1 MDPLLTLGGKGNVIR
16 FYSKMKNPYIHFIQ
30 QHTIIKFLIAFA
42 ISAVLYAMSSFL
54 FPILLA
60 IGLAFAL
67 YPLSRA
73 FVRLQLGKTGM
84 HPSRV
89 VAIILAFIASAIFGL
104 IVISFVV
111 LPLFEQLN
119 ELLAK
124 LPEYS
129 KQMEGESLLR
139 ILKEP
144 VAEGA
149 PVLPSSLEGLLEDA
163 INAVMGFLAN
173 VARNLLNSTVQMVA
187 NLVGLIVVPF
197 LAFYFLKDWRQL
209 CTMITDLFTPD
220 ARPKV
225 SRVLARIGVAISG
238 YVEGL
243 WIMSMLS
250 ALSVTIVL
258 LILGVPYPLVFGL
271 IALLAET
278 IPVIGPMVS
287 AIPAIFVAYTSTT
300 PDTALCV
307 AVFYIIYYT
316 IDSQMLQPT
325 VMGKKIKLHP
335 VVILLALM
343 ISGKLFGILGMLFA
357 MPVAAVYRVLYD
369 ELWHYDGNDT
379 EGELTIEEIA
389 ATLTTDPTDDQMV
402 QQRKEQME
410 RERQE

>member
-1 MDPLLTLGGKGNVIR
+1 
-16 FYSKMKNPYIHFIQ
+16 MKSTYVHYIQ
-30 QHTIIKFLIAFA
+30 QHTMVKFLIAFV

-67 YPLSRA
+67 YPLTRI

-89 VAIILAFIASAIFGL
+89 AAIVLAFVVSAIFTVG
-104 IVISFVV
+104 VVSFVV
-111 LPLFEQLN
+111 LPLFGQLN

-129 KQMEGESLLR
+129 KQVQGDSLLGL
-139 ILKEP
+139 LKDP
-144 VAEGA
+144 TASGA
-149 PVLPSSLEGLLEDA
+149 PLLPSSLEGLLEDA
-163 INAVMGFLAN
+163 INSIMGFLAN
-173 VARNLLNSTVQMVA
+173 VVRNLLNSTVQMVA
-187 NLVGLIVVPF
+187 NLVGLVVVPF

-209 CTMITDLFTPD
+209 CHMITDLFTPG

-225 SRVLARIGVAISG
+225 SHVLARIGVAISG

-243 WIMSMLS
+243 WKLSLLS

-258 LILGVPYPLVFGL
+258 LVLGVPYPLVFGL
-271 IALLAET
+271 IALVAET
-278 IPVIGPMVS
+278 IPVIGPMIS
-287 AIPAIFVAYTSTT
+287 AIPAVFVAYTATT
-300 PDTALCV
+300 PNTALLL
-307 AVFYIIYYT
+307 AVFYIVYYT
-316 IDSQMLQPT
+316 MDSQMLQPI

-343 ISGKLFGILGMLFA
+343 IGGKLFGILGMLFA

-369 ELWHYDGNDT
+369 ELWHYDGEEPEED
-379 EGELTIEEIA
+379 IIADEIA
-389 ATLTTDPTDDQMV
+389 ASLTTDPVDDQLV
-402 QQRKEQME
+402 QQRKEQLE
-410 RERQE
+410 REKNSKLIHHN

>member
-1 MDPLLTLGGKGNVIR
+1 
-16 FYSKMKNPYIHFIQ
+16 MKSTYVHYIQ
-30 QHTIIKFLIAFA
+30 QHTVIKFLIAFVV
-42 ISAVLYAMSSFL
+42 SAVLYAMSSFL

-67 YPLSRA
+67 YPLTRI

-89 VAIILAFIASAIFGL
+89 AAIVLAFIVSAIFTVG
-104 IVISFVV
+104 VVSFVV
-111 LPLFEQLN
+111 LPLFGQLN

-129 KQMEGESLLR
+129 KQMEGDSLLGL
-139 ILKEP
+139 LKDP
-144 VAEGA
+144 TASGV
-149 PVLPSSLEGLLEDA
+149 PLLPSSLEGLLEDA
-163 INAVMGFLAN
+163 INSVMGFLAS
-173 VARNLLNSTVQMVA
+173 VVRNLLNSTVQMVA
-187 NLVGLIVVPF
+187 NLVGLVVVPF

-209 CTMITDLFTPD
+209 CHMITDLFTPG

-225 SRVLARIGVAISG
+225 SHVLARIGVAISG

-243 WIMSMLS
+243 WKLSLLS

-271 IALLAET
+271 IALVAET
-278 IPVIGPMVS
+278 IPVIGPMIS
-287 AIPAIFVAYTSTT
+287 AIPAIFVAYTATT
-300 PDTALCV
+300 PNTALLL

-316 IDSQMLQPT
+316 MDSQMLQPI
-325 VMGKKIKLHP
+325 VMGKKINLHP

-343 ISGKLFGILGMLFA
+343 IGGKLFGILGMLFA

-369 ELWHYDGNDT
+369 ELWHYDGEDP
-379 EGELTIEEIA
+379 GESSKDIVEEDIVTDEIA
-389 ATLTTDPTDDQMV
+389 ASLTTDPVDDQLV
-402 QQRKEQME
+402 QQRKEQLE
-410 RERQE
+410 RENKRN

>member
-1 MDPLLTLGGKGNVIR
+1 
-16 FYSKMKNPYIHFIQ
+16 MKNNYVHYIQ

-42 ISAVLYAMSSFL
+42 VSAVLYAMSSFL

-89 VAIILAFIASAIFGL
+89 AAIILAFIASAIFIGF
-104 IVISFVV
+104 VISFVV
-111 LPLFEQLN
+111 LPLFGQIN

-129 KQMEGESLLR
+129 KQMQGESLLKL
-139 ILKEP
+139 LKDP
-144 VAEGA
+144 SAGV
-149 PVLPSSLEGLLEDA
+149 PTLPSSMEGLLEEA
-163 INAVMGFLAN
+163 INSIMGFLAS
-173 VARNLLNSTVQMVA
+173 VVQNLLNSTVQMVA

-209 CTMITDLFTPD
+209 CRMITDLFTPS
-220 ARPKV
+220 ARPKA
-225 SRVLARIGVAISG
+225 SRVMANIGIAISG

-243 WIMSMLS
+243 WKLS
-250 ALSVTIVL
+250 ILAALSVTIVL

-278 IPVIGPMVS
+278 IPVIGPIIS
-287 AIPAIFVAYTSTT
+287 AIPAVFVAYTSTT
-300 PDTALCV
+300 PDTALML

-316 IDSQMLQPT
+316 MDSQILQP
-325 VMGKKIKLHP
+325 VIMGKKIKLHP

-343 ISGKLFGILGMLFA
+343 IGGKLFGILGMLFA

-369 ELWHYDGNDT
+369 ELWHYDGVDT
-379 EGELTIEEIA
+379 EEDIVTDEVAASLTA
-389 ATLTTDPTDDQMV
+389 DPVDDQLA
-402 QQRKEQME
+402 QQRREKLE
-410 RERQE
+410 REGK

>member
-1 MDPLLTLGGKGNVIR
+1 
-16 FYSKMKNPYIHFIQ
+16 MKSTYVHYIQ
-30 QHTIIKFLIAFA
+30 QHTVIKFLIAFVV
-42 ISAVLYAMSSFL
+42 SAVLYAMSSFL

-67 YPLSRA
+67 YPLTRI

-89 VAIILAFIASAIFGL
+89 AAIVLAFVVSAIFTVG
-104 IVISFVV
+104 VVSFVV
-111 LPLFEQLN
+111 LPLFGQLN

-129 KQMEGESLLR
+129 KQMQGDSLLGL
-139 ILKEP
+139 LKDP
-144 VAEGA
+144 TASGA
-149 PVLPSSLEGLLEDA
+149 PLLPSSLEGLLEDA
-163 INAVMGFLAN
+163 INSIMGFLAS
-173 VARNLLNSTVQMVA
+173 VVRNLLNSTVQMVA
-187 NLVGLIVVPF
+187 NLVGLVVVPF

-209 CTMITDLFTPD
+209 CLMITDLFTPG

-225 SRVLARIGVAISG
+225 SHVLARIGVAISG

-243 WIMSMLS
+243 WKLSLLS

-271 IALLAET
+271 IALVAET
-278 IPVIGPMVS
+278 IPVIGPMIS
-287 AIPAIFVAYTSTT
+287 AIPAIFVAYTATT
-300 PDTALCV
+300 PNTALLL

-316 IDSQMLQPT
+316 MDSQMLQPI
-325 VMGKKIKLHP
+325 VMGKKINLHP

-343 ISGKLFGILGMLFA
+343 IGGKLFGILGMLFA

-369 ELWHYDGNDT
+369 ELWHYDG
-379 EGELTIEEIA
+379 EEPGESSKDIVEEDIVTDEIA
-389 ATLTTDPTDDQMV
+389 ASLTTDPVDDQLV
-402 QQRKEQME
+402 QQRKEQLE
-410 RERQE
+410 RENKRN

>member
-1 MDPLLTLGGKGNVIR
+1 
-16 FYSKMKNPYIHFIQ
+16 MKNKYLHYVQ
-30 QHTIIKFLIAFA
+30 QHTAVKFLIAFI
-42 ISAVLYAMSSFL
+42 ISAILYAMSSFL

-67 YPLSRA
+67 YPLTRM

-89 VAIILAFIASAIFGL
+89 AAIILAFIASAIFAG

-111 LPLFEQLN
+111 LPLFGQIN
-119 ELLAK
+119 ELIVK

-129 KQMEGESLLR
+129 EQMQGKSLLR

-144 VAEGA
+144 SASV
-149 PVLPSSLEGLLEDA
+149 PVLPSNVEGLLNDA
-163 INAVMGFLAN
+163 INSIMGFLAN
-173 VARNLLNSTVQMVA
+173 VVRNLLNSTV
-187 NLVGLIVVPF
+187 VGLIVVPF
-197 LAFYFLKDWRQL
+197 LAFYFLKDWRKL
-209 CTMITDLFTPD
+209 CTMITDLFTPE

-225 SRVLARIGVAISG
+225 SHVLARIGVAISG

-243 WIMSMLS
+243 WKMSLLA

-258 LILGVPYPLVFGL
+258 LILGIPYPLVFGL

-278 IPVIGPMVS
+278 IPVIGPMIS
-287 AIPAIFVAYTSTT
+287 AIPAVFVAYTSTT
-300 PDTALCV
+300 PQTAFCL
-307 AVFYIIYYT
+307 AVFYVVYYT
-316 IDSQMLQPT
+316 IDSQMLQPI

-343 ISGKLFGILGMLFA
+343 IGGKLFGILGMLFA

-369 ELWHYDGNDT
+369 ELWHYDGEEPAKPEEEEDIIT
-379 EGELTIEEIA
+379 DEIA
-389 ATLTTDPTDDQMV
+389 ASLTTDPIDDQMV
-402 QQRKEQME
+402 QQRKEQLEMGKNSKSVHY
-410 RERQE
+410 RD

>member
-1 MDPLLTLGGKGNVIR
+1 
-16 FYSKMKNPYIHFIQ
+16 MKNKYLHYVQ
-30 QHTIIKFLIAFA
+30 QHTVVKFLIAFIVSA
-42 ISAVLYAMSSFL
+42 ILYAMSSFL

-89 VAIILAFIASAIFGL
+89 AAIVLAFIASAIFMG

-111 LPLFEQLN
+111 LPLFGQIN
-119 ELLAK
+119 ELIVK

-129 KQMEGESLLR
+129 EQMQGESLLR
-139 ILKEP
+139 ILKDP
-144 VAEGA
+144 SAGV
-149 PVLPSSLEGLLEDA
+149 PMLPSNLEGLLNDA
-163 INAVMGFLAN
+163 INSIMGFLTN
-173 VARNLLNSTVQMVA
+173 VVRNLLNSTVQLVA

-197 LAFYFLKDWRQL
+197 LAFYFLKDWKVL
-209 CTMITDLFTPD
+209 CNMITDLFTPG
-220 ARPKV
+220 ARPKA
-225 SRVLARIGVAISG
+225 SRVLANIGIAISS

-243 WIMSMLS
+243 WKLSLLS

-278 IPVIGPMVS
+278 IPVIGPIIS

-300 PDTALCV
+300 AHTAFVL
-307 AVFYIIYYT
+307 AIFYIVYYT
-316 IDSQMLQPT
+316 VDSQVLQP
-325 VMGKKIKLHP
+325 VIMGKKIKLHP

-343 ISGKLFGILGMLFA
+343 IGGKLFGILGMLFA

-369 ELWHYDGNDT
+369 ELWHYN
-379 EGELTIEEIA
+379 GEDIEEDLETDEVA
-389 ATLTTDPTDDQMV
+389 ASLTTDPTDDQLV
-402 QQRKEQME
+402 QQRKEMAVQKKN
-410 RERQE
+410 

>member
-1 MDPLLTLGGKGNVIR
+1 
-16 FYSKMKNPYIHFIQ
+16 MKSTYVHYIQ
-30 QHTIIKFLIAFA
+30 QHTMVKFLIAFV

-67 YPLSRA
+67 YPLTRI

-89 VAIILAFIASAIFGL
+89 AAIVLAFVVSAIFTVG
-104 IVISFVV
+104 VVSFVV
-111 LPLFEQLN
+111 LPLFGQLN

-129 KQMEGESLLR
+129 KQVQGDSLLGL
-139 ILKEP
+139 LKDP
-144 VAEGA
+144 TASGA
-149 PVLPSSLEGLLEDA
+149 PLLPSSLEGLLEDA
-163 INAVMGFLAN
+163 INSIMGFLAN
-173 VARNLLNSTVQMVA
+173 VVRNLLNSTVQMVA
-187 NLVGLIVVPF
+187 NLVGLVVVPF

-209 CTMITDLFTPD
+209 CHMITDLFTPG

-225 SRVLARIGVAISG
+225 SHVLARIGVAISG

-243 WIMSMLS
+243 WKLSLLS

-258 LILGVPYPLVFGL
+258 LILGIPYPLVFGL

-278 IPVIGPMVS
+278 IPVIGPMIS
-287 AIPAIFVAYTSTT
+287 AIPAIFVAYTATT
-300 PDTALCV
+300 PNTALV
-307 AVFYIIYYT
+307 LAVFYIVYYT
-316 IDSQMLQPT
+316 MDSQMLQPI

-343 ISGKLFGILGMLFA
+343 IGGKLFGILGMLFA

-369 ELWHYDGNDT
+369 ELWHYDGEEPEKDST
-379 EGELTIEEIA
+379 DIVEEDIVTDEIA
-389 ATLTTDPTDDQMV
+389 ASLTTDPVDDQLV
-402 QQRKEQME
+402 QQRKEQLE
-410 RERQE
+410 RESKRN

>member
-1 MDPLLTLGGKGNVIR
+1 
-16 FYSKMKNPYIHFIQ
+16 MKSTYVHYIQ
-30 QHTIIKFLIAFA
+30 QHTIIKFLIAFVVSA
-42 ISAVLYAMSSFL
+42 ILYAMSSFL

-67 YPLSRA
+67 YPLTRI

-89 VAIILAFIASAIFGL
+89 AAIVLAFVVSAIFTVG
-104 IVISFVV
+104 VVSFVV
-111 LPLFEQLN
+111 LPLFGQLN

-129 KQMEGESLLR
+129 KQVQGDSLLGL
-139 ILKEP
+139 LKDP
-144 VAEGA
+144 TASGA
-149 PVLPSSLEGLLEDA
+149 PLLPSSLEGLLEDA
-163 INAVMGFLAN
+163 INSIMGFLAN
-173 VARNLLNSTVQMVA
+173 VVRNLLNSTVQMVA
-187 NLVGLIVVPF
+187 NLVGLVVVPF

-209 CTMITDLFTPD
+209 CHMITDLFTPG

-225 SRVLARIGVAISG
+225 SHVLARIGVAISG

-243 WIMSMLS
+243 WKLSLLS

-258 LILGVPYPLVFGL
+258 LILGIPYPLVFGL

-278 IPVIGPMVS
+278 IPVIGPMIS
-287 AIPAIFVAYTSTT
+287 AIPAIFVAYTATT
-300 PDTALCV
+300 PNTALV
-307 AVFYIIYYT
+307 LAVFYIVYYT
-316 IDSQMLQPT
+316 MDSQMLQPI

-343 ISGKLFGILGMLFA
+343 IGGKLFGILGMLFA

-369 ELWHYDGNDT
+369 ELWHYDGEEPEKDDKNFVEED
-379 EGELTIEEIA
+379 IVIDEIA
-389 ATLTTDPTDDQMV
+389 ASLTTDPVDDQLV
-402 QQRKEQME
+402 QQRIEQME
-410 RERQE
+410 RERKGN

>member
-1 MDPLLTLGGKGNVIR
+1 
-16 FYSKMKNPYIHFIQ
+16 MKNKYLHYVQ
-30 QHTIIKFLIAFA
+30 QHTVVKFLIAFIVSA
-42 ISAVLYAMSSFL
+42 ILYAMSSFL

-89 VAIILAFIASAIFGL
+89 AAIVLAFIASAIFMG

-111 LPLFEQLN
+111 LPLFGQIN
-119 ELLAK
+119 ELIVK

-129 KQMEGESLLR
+129 EQMQGESLLR
-139 ILKEP
+139 ILKDP
-144 VAEGA
+144 SAGV
-149 PVLPSSLEGLLEDA
+149 PMLPSNLEGLLNDA
-163 INAVMGFLAN
+163 INSIMGFLTN
-173 VARNLLNSTVQMVA
+173 VVRNLLNSTVQLVA

-197 LAFYFLKDWRQL
+197 LAFYFLKDWKVL
-209 CTMITDLFTPD
+209 CNMITDLFTPE
-220 ARPKV
+220 ARPKA
-225 SRVLARIGVAISG
+225 SRVMANIGIAISS

-243 WIMSMLS
+243 WKLSILS

-278 IPVIGPMVS
+278 IPVIGPIIS

-300 PDTALCV
+300 AHTAFVL
-307 AVFYIIYYT
+307 AIFYIVYYT
-316 IDSQMLQPT
+316 VDSQVLQP
-325 VMGKKIKLHP
+325 VIMGKKIKLHP

-343 ISGKLFGILGMLFA
+343 IGGKLFGILGMLFA

-369 ELWHYDGNDT
+369 ELWHYDGKDM
-379 EGELTIEEIA
+379 EEDLETDEVA
-389 ATLTTDPTDDQMV
+389 ASLTTDPTDDQLV
-402 QQRKEQME
+402 QQRKEMAVQKKN
-410 RERQE
+410 

>member
-1 MDPLLTLGGKGNVIR
+1 
-16 FYSKMKNPYIHFIQ
+16 MKNKYLHYVQ
-30 QHTIIKFLIAFA
+30 QHTVVKFLIAFIVSA
-42 ISAVLYAMSSFL
+42 ILYAMSSFL

-89 VAIILAFIASAIFGL
+89 AAIVLAFIASAIFMG

-111 LPLFEQLN
+111 LPLFGQIN
-119 ELLAK
+119 ELIVK
-124 LPEYS
+124 LPAYS
-129 KQMEGESLLR
+129 EQMQGESLLR
-139 ILKEP
+139 ILKDP
-144 VAEGA
+144 SAGV
-149 PVLPSSLEGLLEDA
+149 PMLPSNLEGLLNDA
-163 INAVMGFLAN
+163 INSIMGFLTN
-173 VARNLLNSTVQMVA
+173 VVRNLLNSTVQLVA

-197 LAFYFLKDWRQL
+197 LAFYFLKDWKVL
-209 CTMITDLFTPD
+209 CNMITDLFTPE
-220 ARPKV
+220 ARPKA
-225 SRVLARIGVAISG
+225 SRVMANIGIAISS

-243 WIMSMLS
+243 WKLSILS

-278 IPVIGPMVS
+278 IPVIGPIIS

-300 PDTALCV
+300 AHTAFVL
-307 AVFYIIYYT
+307 AIFYIVYYT
-316 IDSQMLQPT
+316 VDSQVLQP
-325 VMGKKIKLHP
+325 VIMGKKIKLHP

-343 ISGKLFGILGMLFA
+343 IGGKLFGILGMLFA

-369 ELWHYDGNDT
+369 ELWHYDGKDM
-379 EGELTIEEIA
+379 EEDLEPDGVA
-389 ATLTTDPTDDQMV
+389 ACLTTDPTDDQHA
-402 QQRKEQME
+402 QPRKGTPVTENN
-410 RERQE
+410 

>member
-1 MDPLLTLGGKGNVIR
+1 
-16 FYSKMKNPYIHFIQ
+16 MKNKYLHYVQ
-30 QHTIIKFLIAFA
+30 QHTVVKFLIAFIVSA
-42 ISAVLYAMSSFL
+42 ILYAMSSFL

-89 VAIILAFIASAIFGL
+89 AAIVLAFIASAIFMG

-111 LPLFEQLN
+111 LPLFGQIN
-119 ELLAK
+119 ELIVK

-129 KQMEGESLLR
+129 EQMQGESLLR
-139 ILKEP
+139 ILKDP
-144 VAEGA
+144 SAGV
-149 PVLPSSLEGLLEDA
+149 PMLPSNLEGLLNDA
-163 INAVMGFLAN
+163 LNSIMGFLTN
-173 VARNLLNSTVQMVA
+173 VVRNLLNSTVQLVA

-197 LAFYFLKDWRQL
+197 LAFYFLKDWKVL
-209 CTMITDLFTPD
+209 CNMITDLFTPE
-220 ARPKV
+220 ARPKA
-225 SRVLARIGVAISG
+225 SRVMANIGIAISS

-243 WIMSMLS
+243 WKLSILS

-278 IPVIGPMVS
+278 IPVIGPIIS

-300 PDTALCV
+300 AHTAFVL
-307 AVFYIIYYT
+307 AIFYIVYYT
-316 IDSQMLQPT
+316 VDSQVLQP
-325 VMGKKIKLHP
+325 VIMGKKIKLHP

-343 ISGKLFGILGMLFA
+343 IGGKLFGILGMLFA

-369 ELWHYDGNDT
+369 ELWHYN
-379 EGELTIEEIA
+379 GEDIEEDLETDEVA
-389 ATLTTDPTDDQMV
+389 ASLTTDPTDDQLV
-402 QQRKEQME
+402 QQRKEMAE
-410 RERQE
+410 RNKN

>member
-1 MDPLLTLGGKGNVIR
+1 
-16 FYSKMKNPYIHFIQ
+16 MKNKYLHYVQ
-30 QHTIIKFLIAFA
+30 QHTVVKFLIAFIVSA
-42 ISAVLYAMSSFL
+42 ILYAMSSFL

-89 VAIILAFIASAIFGL
+89 AAIVLAFIASAIFMG

-111 LPLFEQLN
+111 LPLFGQIN
-119 ELLAK
+119 ELIVK

-129 KQMEGESLLR
+129 EQMQGESLLR
-139 ILKEP
+139 ILKD
-144 VAEGA
+144 
-149 PVLPSSLEGLLEDA
+149 PSAGVPMPPSNLEGLLNDA
-163 INAVMGFLAN
+163 INSIMGFLTN
-173 VARNLLNSTVQMVA
+173 VVRNLLNSTVQLVA

-197 LAFYFLKDWRQL
+197 LAFYFLKDWKVL
-209 CTMITDLFTPD
+209 CNMITDLFTPG
-220 ARPKV
+220 ARPKA
-225 SRVLARIGVAISG
+225 SRVLANIGIAISS

-243 WIMSMLS
+243 WKLSLLS

-278 IPVIGPMVS
+278 IPVIGPIIS

-300 PDTALCV
+300 AHTAFVL
-307 AVFYIIYYT
+307 AIFYIVYYT
-316 IDSQMLQPT
+316 VDSQVLQP
-325 VMGKKIKLHP
+325 VIMGKKIKLHP

-343 ISGKLFGILGMLFA
+343 IGGKLFGILGMLFA

-369 ELWHYDGNDT
+369 ELWHYDGKDM
-379 EGELTIEEIA
+379 EEDLETDEVA
-389 ATLTTDPTDDQMV
+389 ASLTTDPTDDQLV
-402 QQRKEQME
+402 QQRKEMAVQKKN
-410 RERQE
+410 

>member
-1 MDPLLTLGGKGNVIR
+1 
-16 FYSKMKNPYIHFIQ
+16 MKNKYLHYVQ
-30 QHTIIKFLIAFA
+30 QHTVVKFLIAFIVSA
-42 ISAVLYAMSSFL
+42 ILYAMSSFL

-89 VAIILAFIASAIFGL
+89 AAIVLAFIASAIFMG

-111 LPLFEQLN
+111 LPLFGQIN
-119 ELLAK
+119 ELIVK

-129 KQMEGESLLR
+129 EQMQGESLLR
-139 ILKEP
+139 ILKDP
-144 VAEGA
+144 SAGV
-149 PVLPSSLEGLLEDA
+149 PMLPSNLEGLLNDA
-163 INAVMGFLAN
+163 INSIMGFLTN
-173 VARNLLNSTVQMVA
+173 VVRNLLNSTVQLVA

-197 LAFYFLKDWRQL
+197 LAFYFLKDWKVL
-209 CTMITDLFTPD
+209 CNMITDLFTPG
-220 ARPKV
+220 ARPKA
-225 SRVLARIGVAISG
+225 SRVLANIGIAISS

-243 WIMSMLS
+243 WKLSLLS

-278 IPVIGPMVS
+278 IPVIGPIIS

-300 PDTALCV
+300 AHTAFVL
-307 AVFYIIYYT
+307 AIFYIVYYT
-316 IDSQMLQPT
+316 VDSQVLQP
-325 VMGKKIKLHP
+325 VIMGKKIKLHP

-343 ISGKLFGILGMLFA
+343 IGGKLFGILGMLFA

-369 ELWHYDGNDT
+369 ELWHYN
-379 EGELTIEEIA
+379 GEDIEEDLETDEVA
-389 ATLTTDPTDDQMV
+389 ASLTTDPTDDQLV
-402 QQRKEQME
+402 QQRKEMAE
-410 RERQE
+410 RNKN

>member
-1 MDPLLTLGGKGNVIR
+1 
-16 FYSKMKNPYIHFIQ
+16 MKNKYLHYVQ
-30 QHTIIKFLIAFA
+30 QHTVVKFLIAFIVSA
-42 ISAVLYAMSSFL
+42 ILYAMSSFL

-89 VAIILAFIASAIFGL
+89 AAIVLAFIASAIFMG

-111 LPLFEQLN
+111 LPLFGQIN
-119 ELLAK
+119 ELIVK

-129 KQMEGESLLR
+129 EQMQGESLLR
-139 ILKEP
+139 ILKDP
-144 VAEGA
+144 SAGV
-149 PVLPSSLEGLLEDA
+149 PMLPSNLEGLLNDA
-163 INAVMGFLAN
+163 INSIMGFLTN
-173 VARNLLNSTVQMVA
+173 VVRNLLNSTVQLVA

-197 LAFYFLKDWRQL
+197 LAFYFLKDWKVL
-209 CTMITDLFTPD
+209 CNMITDLFTPG
-220 ARPKV
+220 ARPKA
-225 SRVLARIGVAISG
+225 SRVLANIGIAISS

-243 WIMSMLS
+243 WKLSLLS

-278 IPVIGPMVS
+278 IPVIGPIIS

-300 PDTALCV
+300 AHTAFVL
-307 AVFYIIYYT
+307 AIFYIVYYT
-316 IDSQMLQPT
+316 VDSQVLQP
-325 VMGKKIKLHP
+325 VIMGKKIKLHP

-343 ISGKLFGILGMLFA
+343 IGGKLFGILGMLFA

-369 ELWHYDGNDT
+369 ELWHYK
-379 EGELTIEEIA
+379 GEDIEEDLETDEVA
-389 ATLTTDPTDDQMV
+389 ASLTTDPTDDQLV
-402 QQRKEQME
+402 QQRKEMAE
-410 RERQE
+410 RNKN

>member
-1 MDPLLTLGGKGNVIR
+1 
-16 FYSKMKNPYIHFIQ
+16 MKSTYVHYIQ
-30 QHTIIKFLIAFA
+30 QHTVIKFLIAFVV
-42 ISAVLYAMSSFL
+42 SAVLYAMSSFL

-67 YPLSRA
+67 YPLTRI

-89 VAIILAFIASAIFGL
+89 AAIVLAFVVSAIFTVG
-104 IVISFVV
+104 VVSFVV
-111 LPLFEQLN
+111 LPLFGQLN

-129 KQMEGESLLR
+129 KQMEGDSLLGL
-139 ILKEP
+139 LKDP
-144 VAEGA
+144 TASGA
-149 PVLPSSLEGLLEDA
+149 PLLPSSLEGLLEDA
-163 INAVMGFLAN
+163 INSIMGFLAS
-173 VARNLLNSTVQMVA
+173 VVRNLLNSTVQMVA
-187 NLVGLIVVPF
+187 NLVGLVVVPF

-209 CTMITDLFTPD
+209 CHMITDLFTPG

-225 SRVLARIGVAISG
+225 SHVLARIGVAISG

-243 WIMSMLS
+243 WKLSLLS

-271 IALLAET
+271 IALVAET
-278 IPVIGPMVS
+278 IPVIGPMIS
-287 AIPAIFVAYTSTT
+287 AIPAIFVAYTATT
-300 PDTALCV
+300 PNTALLL
-307 AVFYIIYYT
+307 AVFYVIYYT
-316 IDSQMLQPT
+316 VDSQMLQPI

-343 ISGKLFGILGMLFA
+343 IGGKLFGILGMLFA

-369 ELWHYDGNDT
+369 ELWHYDGEEPEKDSKDIVEEDIVT
-379 EGELTIEEIA
+379 DEIA
-389 ATLTTDPTDDQMV
+389 ASLTTDPVDDQLV

-410 RERQE
+410 RESKGN

>member
-1 MDPLLTLGGKGNVIR
+1 
-16 FYSKMKNPYIHFIQ
+16 MKNNYVHYIQ

-42 ISAVLYAMSSFL
+42 VSAVLYAMSSFL

-89 VAIILAFIASAIFGL
+89 AAIILAFIASAIFMG

-111 LPLFEQLN
+111 LPLFGQIN

-129 KQMEGESLLR
+129 KQMQGESLLKL
-139 ILKEP
+139 LKDP
-144 VAEGA
+144 SAGV
-149 PVLPSSLEGLLEDA
+149 PTLPSSMEGLLEEA
-163 INAVMGFLAN
+163 INSIMGFLAS
-173 VARNLLNSTVQMVA
+173 VVQNLLNSTVQMVA

-209 CTMITDLFTPD
+209 CRMITDLFTPS
-220 ARPKV
+220 ARPKA
-225 SRVLARIGVAISG
+225 SRVMANIGIAISG

-243 WIMSMLS
+243 WKLS
-250 ALSVTIVL
+250 ILAALSVTIVL

-278 IPVIGPMVS
+278 IPVIGPIIS
-287 AIPAIFVAYTSTT
+287 AIPAVFVAYTSTT
-300 PDTALCV
+300 PDTALML

-316 IDSQMLQPT
+316 MDSQVLQP
-325 VMGKKIKLHP
+325 VIMGKKIKLHP

-343 ISGKLFGILGMLFA
+343 IGGKLFGILGMLFA

-369 ELWHYDGNDT
+369 ELWHYDGVDT
-379 EGELTIEEIA
+379 EEDIVTDEVAASLTA
-389 ATLTTDPTDDQMV
+389 DPVDDQLA
-402 QQRKEQME
+402 QQRREKLE
-410 RERQE
+410 REGK